1 MGLWHYFV
9 DLLRGV
15 SQLKKSSVQHVDPA
29 PDQPPSVPGTAS
41 HLSVL
46 QQGATFWNTW
56 RQQQPTI
63 QPDLRGADLHKA
75 NLSGYNFAG
84 TNLQGADLSHAVLC
98 GTNLQGAHLEGTN
111 LSHARFVSTA
121 SDEEFPPAN
130 LQHVFFDQASNL
142 EGVIFGDAARRATLL
157 ADVHW
162 NGCNL
167 TVLDWKLLHITGE
180 DAQAQRYKTR
190 LRNRGAARASHQLA
204 VALAD
209 QGLHDE
215 AATYAYRAR
224 VLEREALI
232 LLALGRPARVFGQ
245 LWILRLVQIR
255 GSKTRLWRVLG
266 VLLPF
271 LSFVLSFL
279 IYLGSQTSAIA
290 SLFIPLLA
298 IPLGVLLLLT
308 VLAVLPPLPKLVLLL
323 GFLTI
328 LFPLLFIIFLGFV
341 LSAIAS
347 PTLGRLPA
355 GSVSAAPLVAALWIT
370 LVIYLVYA
378 LLTRLPHR
386 FKRLQTRLELWW
398 RGYRS
403 LYPLLRLTL
412 VDYGRIVFSSFLDAL
427 AGYGYRPA
435 KSLRGYV
442 MVIILFALLYWIF
455 GYLDGIQ
462 AATVMAQHLH
472 RAVIAVPVLTPLEA
486 LVYSLT
492 SFHGRGFFPGTG
504 IRLDDPLVIF
514 AAIEAMVG
522 LVIEVSFIATFT
534 QRFLSR

>member
-1 MGLWHYFV
+1 MELWHYFSALV
-9 DLLRGV
+9 RGV
-15 SQLKKSSVQHVDPA
+15 SRLKKTPVGQTDSMNDL
-29 PDQPPSVPGTAS
+29 QPVALETVS

-46 QQGATFWNTW
+46 RQGAAHWNAW

-63 QPDLRGADLHKA
+63 QPDLRGADLREA
-75 NLSGYNFAG
+75 NLSGYNFTD
-84 TNLQGADLSHAVLC
+84 TNLQETDLSHAVLS
-98 GTNLQGAHLEGTN
+98 GANLRGAHLEGAN
-111 LSHARFVSTA
+111 LSHARLVSTG
-121 SDEEFPPAN
+121 SDEEFPPTN
-130 LQHVFFDQASNL
+130 LQQAFFDQASNL
-142 EGVIFGDAARRATLL
+142 EGIILGDAAKRATLV
-157 ADVHW
+157 ADTHW
-162 NGCNL
+162 NGVNL
-167 TVLDWKLLHITGE
+167 TVIDWKHLRMTGE

-190 LRNRGAARASHQLA
+190 LRNRAAARASHQLA

-209 QGLHDE
+209 QGLHYE

-232 LLALGRPARVFGQ
+232 LLALGRASRMFGQ
-245 LWILRLVQIR
+245 HWILRLVQIR
-255 GSKTRLWRVLG
+255 GNKTRLWRVLG

-279 IYLGSQTSAIA
+279 IYLGSQTSVIA
-290 SLFIPLLA
+290 PLLIPLIA
-298 IPLGVLLLLT
+298 ILLGVLLLLT

-328 LFPLLFIIFLGFV
+328 LFPLLFMMLLGFV

-347 PTLGRLPA
+347 PILGRLPA
-355 GSVSAAPLVAALWIT
+355 GSVSAAPFVAALWIT

-378 LLTRLPHR
+378 LLMRLPRR
-386 FKRLQTRLELWW
+386 FKRLQTRLALWW
-398 RGYRS
+398 RSYRS

-412 VDYGRIVFSSFLDAL
+412 VDYGRIVFSSFLDIL

-435 KSLRGYV
+435 KSLRSYV
-442 MVIILFALLYWIF
+442 LVIILFALLYWIF

-486 LVYSLT
+486 LIYSLT

-504 IRLDDPLVIF
+504 IRLDDPLVML
-514 AAIEAMVG
+514 AAVEAMVG